1 MTKNDGFKVY
11 FLGVGGVSMSALAI
25 YLKGKGLCVGGCDKA
40 SSESFPRLENA
51 GVKVDF
57 ICDEQIPEGLKNA
70 DAVIYTSALSDKSA
84 QFLYAQK
91 SEKILYSRA
100 ELLREIA
107 DSYPFFIGVSGTH
120 GKTACTCLLAHIF
133 KSANERFFAHIGGF
147 DSVFGNCF
155 YSGKNLIIS
164 EICEYKRNISLFS
177 PSVGV
182 ILNVDNDHLES
193 YGGFSGVCA
202 EFFEFGKRSGV
213 CVYNADDKVF
223 RDFSKKNGGLSLSGV
238 SFSIKNEL
246 CDYYAKNVRV
256 KNGVLRFDLMERGKN
271 TGEFK
276 IKSGI
281 FHNVYNAL
289 GAIGAARLYGIGFD
303 KIRRGLWAFSG
314 VSRREEWLGEIGGV
328 RIFADYCHHPAQI
341 RDILDALNA
350 DENAEKRKLIVIFQP
365 HTYSR
370 TRILFEE
377 FVCALSCLNKASGKN
392 TRLIITDTYAAREEY
407 DYLGSGKLLASA
419 LSGCEYVA
427 DKRTAA
433 KVALDSSARGDVV
446 AFLGAGDIYYE
457 ATELFN
463 RD

>member
-25 YLKGKGLCVGGCDKA
+25 YLKGKGVCVGGCDKA
-40 SSESFPRLENA
+40 LSESFSRLENA

-57 ICDEQIPEGLKNA
+57 VCDEQIPCGLKNS

-91 SEKILYSRA
+91 SGKILYSRA
-100 ELLREIA
+100 ELLQKIA
-107 DSYPFFIGVSGTH
+107 GSYPFFIGVSGTH

-133 KSANERFFAHIGGF
+133 KSANEQFFAHIGGF

-193 YGGFSGVCA
+193 YGGFSGVCV
-202 EFFEFGKRSGV
+202 EFLAFGKRSGV
-213 CVYNADDKVF
+213 CVYNADDKVL
-223 RDFSKKNGGLSLSGV
+223 RDLGKKNGGLSLSGV
-238 SFSIKNEL
+238 SFSLKNAL
-246 CDYYAKNVRV
+246 CDYYAKNVRI
-256 KNGVLRFDLMERGKN
+256 KNGVLRFELIERGKN
-271 TGEFK
+271 AGEFK

-289 GAIGAARLYGIGFD
+289 GAIGAARLYGVGLD

-314 VSRREEWLGEIGGV
+314 VSRREERLGEIGGV
-328 RIFADYCHHPAQI
+328 QIFADYCHHPAQI
-341 RDILDALNA
+341 KDVLAVLNTRK
-350 DENAEKRKLIVIFQP
+350 NSEKRKLTVIFQP

-370 TRILFEE
+370 TKILFDE
-377 FVCALSCLNKASGKN
+377 FVCAFKSFTKIGGKN

-407 DYLGSGKLLASA
+407 DYFGSGKLLASA
-419 LSGCEYVA
+419 IFGSEYIA

-433 KVALDSSARGDVV
+433 KVALDLSSRGDVV

-457 ATELFN
+457 ATRLFN